1 MHGDVDARIAE
12 IILGL
17 VRLSRL
23 LPPDDMESLLGS
35 VAVEVETAMELVE
48 ERRLA
53 RRAGGNVVA
62 FPCSRGRVPDGS
74 SE

>member
-23 LPPDDMESLLGS
+23 LPTDDMDSLLGS
-35 VAVEVETAMELVE
+35 VAVEVETGMELVE
-48 ERRLA
+48 ERRLT
-53 RRAGGNVVA
+53 RRADGNVVA
-62 FPCSRGRVPDGS
+62 FPGTGRP
-74 SE
+74 